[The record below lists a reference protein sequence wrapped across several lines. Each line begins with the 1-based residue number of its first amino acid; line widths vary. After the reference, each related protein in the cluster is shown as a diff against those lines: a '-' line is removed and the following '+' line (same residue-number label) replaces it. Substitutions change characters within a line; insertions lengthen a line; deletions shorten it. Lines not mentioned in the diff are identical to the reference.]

1 MKKES
6 TEKGA
11 RLLSL
16 DALRGFDMFFIMGG
30 GPLMIA
36 ICAALGAPDCAF
48 ARQFRHV
55 PWAGFAFEDLIFP
68 LFLFIAGVS
77 FPFSM
82 AKRLAQG
89 ATRASLVW
97 HTLRRGLTLIFFGL
111 VYYEFMKFDFAH
123 QRVFGV
129 LQFIGFT
136 WMVAALM
143 CIFLGRKA
151 RAAIAVALL
160 VGSWLLF
167 RFVGAP
173 DFPDAAP
180 FSPKGNLGC
189 WIDRTVFG
197 PNHILRPLFD
207 PEGTACILPGIVTPM
222 LGMFAGELL
231 RSALSGGKKV
241 LILLVS
247 SVAMV
252 GCGLLMSLS
261 IPVVKALWSSSF
273 VLVAGGCSAALLALF
288 YYAIDVKG
296 WHGWTLFF
304 RVIGMNAI
312 TIYLVQRIVG
322 LHSASKFL
330 FGGTASLLPA
340 AWQAVGTNVAY
351 VATCWL
357 FLYILYRKNIFLK
370 V

>member
-6 TEKGA
+6 TEKSS

-55 PWAGFAFEDLIFP
+55 PWEGFAFEDLIFP

-77 FPFSM
+77 FPFST

-89 ATRASLVW
+89 ATRAALVW
-97 HTLRRGLTLIFFGL
+97 HTLRRGLTLILLGL
-111 VYYEFMKFDFAH
+111 VYYGLLKFDFAH

-129 LQFIGFT
+129 LQLIGFT
-136 WMVAALM
+136 WMVAALIY
-143 CIFLGRKA
+143 IFSGRKA
-151 RAAIAVALL
+151 RAMIAVTLL
-160 VGSWLLF
+160 VGSWILF

-180 FSPKGNLGC
+180 FTREGNLGC
-189 WIDRTVFG
+189 WIDRTLFG
-197 PNHILRPLFD
+197 NHILSKLFD
-207 PEGTACILPGIVTPM
+207 PEGTACILPGIAMPM

-241 LILLVS
+241 AILLAS

-261 IPVVKALWSSSF
+261 IPIVKSLWSSSF

-288 YYAIDVKG
+288 YYVIDVKG
-296 WHGWTLFF
+296 LRGWTLFF

-322 LHSASKFL
+322 LRKASEFL
-330 FGGTASLLPA
+330 FSGTVALLPT

-351 VATCWL
+351 IVTCWL
-357 FLYILYRKNIFLK
+357 LLYLLYRKNVFLK

>member
-97 HTLRRGLTLIFFGL
+97 HTLRRGLTLIFLGL
-111 VYYEFMKFDFAH
+111 VYNGFLKLDLAH
-123 QRVFGV
+123 VRIFGV
-129 LQFIGFT
+129 LQLIGLAWT
-136 WMVAALM
+136 VAALLYLW
-143 CIFLGRKA
+143 FGRTA
-151 RAAIAVALL
+151 RAGIAVALL

-180 FSPKGNLGC
+180 FSPEGNLGC
-189 WIDRTVFG
+189 WIDRTLFG
-197 PNHILRPLFD
+197 SHIYTPLFD
-207 PEGTACILPGIVTPM
+207 PEGTAGILPSIVTPM

-241 LILLVS
+241 LILLAS
-247 SVAMV
+247 SVAMA

-288 YYAIDVKG
+288 YYVIDVKG

-330 FGGTASLLPA
+330 FGGAASLLPA

-357 FLYILYRKNIFLK
+357 FLYILYRKNVFLK

>member
-1 MKKES
+1 MAE
-6 TEKGA
+6 EKSS
-11 RLLSL
+11 RLMSL

-30 GPLMIA
+30 GPLMIS

-55 PWAGFAFEDLIFP
+55 PWEGFAFEDLIFP

-77 FPFSM
+77 FPFSS

-97 HTLRRGLTLIFFGL
+97 HTLRRGLTLMFFGL
-111 VYYEFMKFDFAH
+111 VYYGLMKFDFAH
-123 QRVFGV
+123 QRLFGV
-129 LQFIGFT
+129 LQLIGLT
-136 WMVAALM
+136 WMAAAL
-143 CIFLGRKA
+143 IYLFFGRKA
-151 RAAIAVALL
+151 RAIIAVALL

-173 DFPDAAP
+173 DFPGAAP
-180 FSPKGNLGC
+180 FTPEGNLGC
-189 WIDRTVFG
+189 WIDRTLFG
-197 PNHILRPLFD
+197 NHILSRLFD

-231 RSALSGGKKV
+231 RSALPGCRKA
-241 LILLVS
+241 LLLLAS

-252 GCGLLMSLS
+252 GSGLLMSLS

-288 YYAIDVKG
+288 YYVIDVKG
-296 WHGWTLFF
+296 WRGWTLFF

-312 TIYLVQRIVG
+312 TIYMVQHIVG
-322 LHSASKFL
+322 FRKASEFL
-330 FGGTASLLPA
+330 FGGTASLLPD
-340 AWQAVGTNVAY
+340 AWQPVGANVAY
-351 VATCWL
+351 IATCWL
-357 FLYILYRKNIFLK
+357 FLYILYRKKVFLK